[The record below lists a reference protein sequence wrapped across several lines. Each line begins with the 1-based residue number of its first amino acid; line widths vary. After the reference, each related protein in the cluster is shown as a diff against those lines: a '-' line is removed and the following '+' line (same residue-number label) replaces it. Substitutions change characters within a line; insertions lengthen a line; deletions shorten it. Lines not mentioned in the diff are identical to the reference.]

1 MADDFYSRLPS
12 LNRLEEATDS
22 ALAAL
27 PDDWWLLATDVVGS
41 TSHNAAGQYKNV
53 NMVSAA
59 CITAC
64 LNALQGRE
72 IPFFFGGDG
81 ALLACPDADGPLLA
95 RVLLGMK
102 QLARGAF
109 GFELRVGAYHAGAL
123 RSGGQPVQ
131 VARLQATPE
140 LSQAIFRGKG
150 VLEVDRRL
158 KQGDEGLAAGLA
170 PSEPNLGGLNCQWN
184 EIPSIHGEMLT
195 LLVLPVDDSIVFDV
209 LNHVRNICGPEAE
222 RHPLNPGTM
231 RLAMRPSKHTA
242 SLALSHP
249 RLPVWQRNLLALAN
263 ALKMTIAEYFI
274 RRRQVVLNGV
284 DWGFYFKSFQ
294 RYSDSE
300 KLCGTLSMVVACTRE
315 QLGEVLGLL
324 DGMEAK
330 GLLVYGH
337 HESKAAML
345 TCMVFDSRFRH
356 YHFVDGAGGGYTLA
370 ARELKEKM
378 AAAA

>member
-12 LNRLEEATDS
+12 LNRLEEATDNS
-22 ALAAL
+22 LAAL

-41 TSHNAAGQYKNV
+41 TLHNAAGRYKNV

-64 LNALQGRE
+64 LNALENRE

-95 RVLLGMK
+95 SVLLGMK
-102 QLARGAF
+102 DLARSAF

-123 RSGGQPVQ
+123 RSGGQPVR

-140 LSQAIFRGKG
+140 LSQAIFRGVG

-158 KQGDEGLAAGLA
+158 KQGDKGLAAGRT
-170 PSEPNLGGLNCQWN
+170 PTEPNLDGLNCQWN
-184 EIPSIHGEMLT
+184 EIPSIHGKILT
-195 LLVLPVDDSIVFDV
+195 LQVLPVEDSVVFEV
-209 LNHVRNICGPEAE
+209 LNQVRTICGSEAE
-222 RHPLNPGTM
+222 RHPLNPKTM
-231 RLAMRPSKHTA
+231 QLAMRPSKHAA
-242 SLALSHP
+242 SLALTHP
-249 RLPVWQRNLLALAN
+249 RLPAWQRNLLALAD
-263 ALKMTIAEYFI
+263 ALKMAIAEYFI

-315 QLGEVLGLL
+315 QVREVLGFL
-324 DGMEAK
+324 DKMETG

-337 HESKAAML
+337 HESKTAML